1 MSDVTVRKAR
11 ADEYAA
17 VGELTVAAYA
27 ADGYFEDVSMDG
39 YAAELAAAE
48 DRAKDS
54 DVLVAVAAD
63 GALLGTLTVI
73 RPGARGAELVREG
86 ELEIRMLAVSP
97 AVRGRG
103 VAKELTRAVLR
114 MAAEQGCARVV
125 LCSVADRVNVH
136 ALYER
141 EGFQRIPDRD
151 WRPEP
156 DLLLLG
162 FAAEIQ
168 T

>member
-1 MSDVTVRKAR
+1 MSELTIRKAR
-11 ADEYAA
+11 ADELAA
-17 VGELTVAAYA
+17 VGQLTVAAYA

-39 YAAELAAAE
+39 YAQELADAE
-48 DRAKDS
+48 DRAKDA

-63 GALLGTLTVI
+63 GALLGTVTVI
-73 RPGARGAELVREG
+73 RPGSRSAELVRAG

-97 AVRGRG
+97 AARGRG
-103 VAKELTRAVLR
+103 VGSALTRAVVR
-114 MAAEQGCARVV
+114 MAAEEGCARVV
-125 LCSVADRVNVH
+125 LCSVADRAKVH

-141 EGFQRIPDRD
+141 EGFRRIPERD

-162 FAAEIQ
+162 FATDVQA
-168 T
+168 

>member
-125 LCSVADRVNVH
+125 LCSVADRVKVH
-136 ALYER
+136 ALYAR

>member
-1 MSDVTVRKAR
+1 MSEVVVRKAR
-11 ADEYAA
+11 PEEHAA

-39 YAAELAAAE
+39 YAEELAAAE

-54 DVLVAVAAD
+54 DVLVAVD
-63 GALLGTLTVI
+63 DSGTLLGTVTVI
-73 RPGARGAELVREG
+73 RPESRGAELVREG

-97 AVRGRG
+97 NARGRG
-103 VAKELTRAVLR
+103 VGTALTQAVLR
-114 MAAEQGCARVV
+114 MAADEGCARVV
-125 LCSVADRVNVH
+125 LCSVADRVKVH

-141 EGFQRIPDRD
+141 QGFRRIPERD

-156 DLLLLG
+156 NLLLLG
-162 FAAEIQ
+162 FAAEIAS
-168 T
+168 